1 MSVECAQLPIPQGK
15 KAKSERSEE
24 ENRRNSQEKE
34 RQTREAGKVSLPAG
48 REAGKTGR
56 RAGEGELAACTEG
69 QELGLSSSVRKIP
82 VFFLGCLVSWLKISE
97 PNGALGTERWRGM

>member
-15 KAKSERSEE
+15 KAKSERCEE
-24 ENRRNSQEKE
+24 ENRRNRQEKE
-34 RQTREAGKVSLPAG
+34 RQTTEAGKVSLPAG

-69 QELGLSSSVRKIP
+69 QELGRRATFIQCEKDSSLLSWMFGVLAKN
-82 VFFLGCLVSWLKISE
+82 K
-97 PNGALGTERWRGM
+97 